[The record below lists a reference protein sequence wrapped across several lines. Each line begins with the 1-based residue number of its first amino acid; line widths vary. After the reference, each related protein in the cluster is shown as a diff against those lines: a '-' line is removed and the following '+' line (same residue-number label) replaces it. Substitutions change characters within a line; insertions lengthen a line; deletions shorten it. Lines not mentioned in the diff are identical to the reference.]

1 MTYKDVKGWESGGNL
16 MKRSGLSE
24 ALAAVVAVLG
34 LAAGAV
40 VQAADVTPMADDACV
55 ARCDEDADKCMADA
69 GGDEAKEKACD
80 ERYDKCLDK
89 CG

>member
-1 MTYKDVKGWESGGNL
+1 
-16 MKRSGLSE
+16 MKRFGLCE
-24 ALAAVVAVLG
+24 GLAAVVVMLG
-34 LAAGAV
+34 LAAGAAT
-40 VQAADVTPMADDACV
+40 QAADVTPMADDACV
-55 ARCDEDADKCMADA
+55 ARCDEDADKCMSDA